1 MLLHIRQTLTFNVV
15 QDTVDAQA
23 EVLPASQ
30 DGVLDITADVEHVDH
45 DAEIIVETAGDENA
59 SAQSNGAT
67 EDAVPPPAEQQQAE
81 APAGPS
87 KPRKKMELMDIDTA
101 RAVLAEPFDEAA
113 EADQPIPELF
123 TRLADGSK
131 APLPGVISL
140 FITSTSLELLK
151 CPELVGTAVAHGTSA
166 EMSKDVIMG
175 DIQFRGAISDF
186 YAFKQQISEAD
197 AEMLV
202 LRVNAADAYGDGN
215 NFELILSSHAL
226 DLGKAVQRELERRA
240 VRDEKIARRRLAEK
254 SMPLSARDIKARPL
268 AFTRTASVCHVL
280 LGALSRPSGS
290 FSTLVSNNKVQKFC
304 DRCQHLHASPFMH
317 QECLQAHLHQNEV
330 IFLPLAA
337 RSISEQYILVL

>member
-1 MLLHIRQTLTFNVV
+1 MLTLRPV
-15 QDTVDAQA
+15 QEDTVDVPADA
-23 EVLPASQ
+23 LPAAQ
-30 DGVLDITADVEHVDH
+30 DDIHDNAADVDQVDH
-45 DAEIIVETAGDENA
+45 ESEPVTQPDGDENA

-67 EDAVPPPAEQQQAE
+67 ADAAPAPPSAEQQQPE
-81 APAGPS
+81 APSAPA
-87 KPRKKMELMDIDTA
+87 KRRKKMELMDVDTA

-123 TRLADGSK
+123 TQLEDGSK
-131 APLPGVISL
+131 APLPGVMSL

-151 CPELVGTAVAHGTSA
+151 CPELVGTAVPHGASA

-202 LRVNAADAYGDGN
+202 LRVNAADVYGDGN

-226 DLGKAVQRELERRA
+226 EVGKAVERELERRA

-254 SMPLSARDIKARPL
+254 SLPLSARDIKVRSLMHKCVP
-268 AFTRTASVCHVL
+268 SVCH
-280 LGALSRPSGS
+280 
-290 FSTLVSNNKVQKFC
+290 N
-304 DRCQHLHASPFMH
+304 PFGLR
-317 QECLQAHLHQNEV
+317 QT
-330 IFLPLAA
+330 
-337 RSISEQYILVL
+337 